1 MFTIVNDELSLT
13 LIMLIQKDSI
23 LDKTHINL
31 VFNANIE

>member
-1 MFTIVNDELSLT
+1 MFTIVNSELSLT

-23 LDKTHINL
+23 LDKTHIIL